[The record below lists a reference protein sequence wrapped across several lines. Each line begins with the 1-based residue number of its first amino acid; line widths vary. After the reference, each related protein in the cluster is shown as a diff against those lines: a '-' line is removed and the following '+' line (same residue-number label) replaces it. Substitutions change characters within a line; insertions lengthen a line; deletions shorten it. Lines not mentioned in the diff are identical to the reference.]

1 MGPSGALALRLR
13 ALIVALGIPPF
24 VPSPTQP
31 SATMRPRSVT
41 GLVAGRFKIHSP
53 EGKFHGSIRPLAI
66 NSPRGQAARQH
77 RVRHDGRRHAP
88 HHPTCRRHPAH
99 LAGMQAGTGELGLFC
114 ALRLPPESR
123 RRPRSAGAGAARNG
137 RGAPRLTFGGPRSGW
152 QALPGDPGNTGA
164 NPATVGQLGM
174 GDHQAVRRRER
185 AAVPVRTVRRHLRA
199 QRQPHGAGRRL
210 DPAAAGGGWRPL
222 SRPAGGGARTRRRRL
237 GRT

>member
-123 RRPRSAGAGAARNG
+123 RRPD
-137 RGAPRLTFGGPRSGW
+137 RLE
-152 QALPGDPGNTGA
+152 QALRETVEA
-164 NPATVGQLGM
+164 HPALRSV
-174 GDHQAVRRRER
+174 VREVDGKPYQVIRET
-185 AAVPVRTVRRHLRA
+185 PA
-199 QRQPHGAGRRL
+199 QILQRSDSWEWAITKPFDVENGPLFRL
-210 DPAAAGGGWRPL
+210 
-222 SRPAGGGARTRRRRL
+222 
-237 GRT
+237 